1 MTTWQRPPQRP
12 SIDERTR
19 VLVMTG
25 AGISAESGLATFRG
39 AGGLWDGQPVE
50 RVATP
55 EGFAADPA
63 LVWRFYSE
71 RRAQAAAALPN
82 RAHRALAELEA
93 RLGERFLLA
102 TQNVDGLHQRAGSQ
116 RVVEMHGSLW
126 RTRCSV
132 CPAPPVEDRGLV
144 EPPLPRCARCGGLLR
159 PAIVWFGELLD
170 AADTRRIER
179 FIVSSAR
186 GASRLVFLAV
196 GTSGNVWPAAGYV
209 SLARSAGA
217 DTWLVNLDPAENV
230 GAFDHFVQGPAG
242 EVLAPLLRVE
252 NGDRGDD
259 PARGDDGARGDAGPD
274 GPPRE
279 RGEVTPGEGRASYP

>member
-1 MTTWQRPPQRP
+1 VERLI
-12 SIDERTR
+12 IDERTR

-55 EGFAADPA
+55 EGFAADPG
-63 LVWRFYSE
+63 LVWRFYSQ
-71 RRAQAAAALPN
+71 RRAQAAAAAPN
-82 RAHRALAELEA
+82 PAHRALAALED

-102 TQNVDGLHQRAGSQ
+102 TQNVDGLHQRAGSR

-126 RTRCSV
+126 RTRCAV
-132 CPAPPVEDRGLV
+132 CGAPPFDHRTPV
-144 EPPLPRCARCGGLLR
+144 EPPLPRCGRCGGLLR

-179 FIVSSAR
+179 FILSSSPGRAP
-186 GASRLVFLAV
+186 LVFLAV

-209 SLARSAGA
+209 SLARSVGA
-217 DTWLVNLDPAENV
+217 VAWLVNLEAAENV

-242 EVLAPLLRVE
+242 EVLASLIGV
-252 NGDRGDD
+252 
-259 PARGDDGARGDAGPD
+259 DGVA
-274 GPPRE
+274 
-279 RGEVTPGEGRASYP
+279 

>member
-1 MTTWQRPPQRP
+1 MTWQRPPQRP
-12 SIDERTR
+12 SIDEHTR

-82 RAHRALAELEA
+82 RAHHALAKLEV
-93 RLGERFLLA
+93 RLGDRFLLA
-102 TQNVDGLHQRAGSQ
+102 TQNVDGLHQRAGSH

-126 RTRCSV
+126 RTRCAV
-132 CPAPPVEDRGLV
+132 CPAAPVEDRGLV
-144 EPPLPRCARCGGLLR
+144 EPPLPRCTRCGGLLR

-209 SLARSAGA
+209 GLARSAGA

-242 EVLAPLLRVE
+242 EVLAPLLGV
-252 NGDRGDD
+252 DD
-259 PARGDDGARGDAGPD
+259 AARGDDSPD
-274 GPPRE
+274 SPPRE
-279 RGEVTPGEGRASYP
+279 CAEVTPGEGRASYP